1 MSLTDSGTKIA
12 LSITRKHRLLEI
24 YLNEKLNVS
33 SDKTHTEAEKL
44 EHYVSEDIM
53 KNIER
58 ILGKRE
64 FGIHGEKIPA
74 LNNN

>member
-1 MSLTDSGTKIA
+1 
-12 LSITRKHRLLEI
+12 
-24 YLNEKLNVS
+24 
-33 SDKTHTEAEKL
+33 
-44 EHYVSEDIM
+44 M

-58 ILGKRE
+58 ILGERE